1 MIQSIQSGWKNWTL
15 RHPNWHWSTCKNFV
29 VFLADRAQVEIHM
42 EILGIPAL
50 VARAWSQHRSVP
62 APGRQ
67 SQSAQWQQ
75 WQQWQHK
82 TSRLGRKEVE
92 NHVARLWLLACS
104 AYRST
109 VHSYAA
115 PLWLLPLC
123 LSDMGQ
129 SQGNV
134 PEKQPTS
141 ASYHRSF
148 IKRHLHN
155 GKEPKREAKGR
166 DDLTKIALPSVR
178 YAPEWQQLLKAR
190 LELCIPL
197 DSPLSSHFP
206 SQTPHLLLPSKQPH
220 LKLFTMLRDINPL
233 VLGGFPST
241 MGYSHWFIHQKCD
254 LMQLRSNYI

>member
-1 MIQSIQSGWKNWTL
+1 M
-15 RHPNWHWSTCKNFV
+15 
-29 VFLADRAQVEIHM
+29 
-42 EILGIPAL
+42 
-50 VARAWSQHRSVP
+50 
-62 APGRQ
+62 
-67 SQSAQWQQ
+67 
-75 WQQWQHK
+75 
-82 TSRLGRKEVE
+82 
-92 NHVARLWLLACS
+92 ACS

-141 ASYHRSF
+141 GSYHRSF

-197 DSPLSSHFP
+197 TAPCPATSQVRRLIYCCLQSSHTSSFSP
-206 SQTPHLLLPSKQPH
+206 CYATSIRLCLE
-220 LKLFTMLRDINPL
+220 
-233 VLGGFPST
+233 GFPAQWAIRTDLST
-241 MGYSHWFIHQKCD
+241 KNVI
-254 LMQLRSNYI
+254 

>member
-1 MIQSIQSGWKNWTL
+1 M
-15 RHPNWHWSTCKNFV
+15 
-29 VFLADRAQVEIHM
+29 
-42 EILGIPAL
+42 
-50 VARAWSQHRSVP
+50 
-62 APGRQ
+62 
-67 SQSAQWQQ
+67 
-75 WQQWQHK
+75 
-82 TSRLGRKEVE
+82 
-92 NHVARLWLLACS
+92 ACS

-141 ASYHRSF
+141 GSYHRSF

-178 YAPEWQQLLKAR
+178 YAPEWQQLLLKAR

-197 DSPLSSHFP
+197 TAPCPATSQVSRASSTAAFKAATPQAFHHAHTRHQSACVWRV
-206 SQTPHLLLPSKQPH
+206 SQHNG
-220 LKLFTMLRDINPL
+220 LFAMIYP
-233 VLGGFPST
+233 PK
-241 MGYSHWFIHQKCD
+241 M
-254 LMQLRSNYI
+254 

>member
-1 MIQSIQSGWKNWTL
+1 M
-15 RHPNWHWSTCKNFV
+15 
-29 VFLADRAQVEIHM
+29 
-42 EILGIPAL
+42 
-50 VARAWSQHRSVP
+50 
-62 APGRQ
+62 
-67 SQSAQWQQ
+67 
-75 WQQWQHK
+75 
-82 TSRLGRKEVE
+82 
-92 NHVARLWLLACS
+92 ACS

-141 ASYHRSF
+141 GSYHRSF

-178 YAPEWQQLLKAR
+178 YAPEWQQLLLKAR

-197 DSPLSSHFP
+197 TAPCPATSQVSRASSTAAFKAATPQAFHHAHTRHQSACAWRV
-206 SQTPHLLLPSKQPH
+206 SQHNG
-220 LKLFTMLRDINPL
+220 LFAMIYP
-233 VLGGFPST
+233 PK
-241 MGYSHWFIHQKCD
+241 M
-254 LMQLRSNYI
+254 

>member
-1 MIQSIQSGWKNWTL
+1 MSNLVGKGYLAPMTLTGTFENHGKLMNCDTATRSIQGNHRTSCGKKLKNL
-15 RHPNWHWSTCKNFV
+15 QNFV
-29 VFLADRAQVEIHM
+29 QAPNCCMSMHRTADVWFSLVEKIELWDSLWHLSACNLCRLFGIWTEPKWKSM

-75 WQQWQHK
+75 WQHK
-82 TSRLGRKEVE
+82 TSRLSRKEVE

-129 SQGNV
+129 SQRARKAAN
-134 PEKQPTS
+134 QWFLS
-141 ASYHRSF
+141 Q
-148 IKRHLHN
+148 ILH
-155 GKEPKREAKGR
+155 
-166 DDLTKIALPSVR
+166 
-178 YAPEWQQLLKAR
+178 
-190 LELCIPL
+190 
-197 DSPLSSHFP
+197 
-206 SQTPHLLLPSKQPH
+206 
-220 LKLFTMLRDINPL
+220 
-233 VLGGFPST
+233 
-241 MGYSHWFIHQKCD
+241 
-254 LMQLRSNYI
+254 